1 MIMMLVRPSQMKL
14 TSVKSR
20 TEREDERQLTG
31 EKAVEMMD
39 LGRDPVVNTASKE
52 PNPQFRLC
60 TVK

>member
-1 MIMMLVRPSQMKL
+1 MKL